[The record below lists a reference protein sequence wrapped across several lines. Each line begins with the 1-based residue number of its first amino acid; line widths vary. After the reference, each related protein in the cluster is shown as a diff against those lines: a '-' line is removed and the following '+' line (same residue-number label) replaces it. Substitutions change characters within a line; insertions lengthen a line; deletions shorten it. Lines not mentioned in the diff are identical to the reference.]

1 MEQKAKKRLNVI
13 DIIAIVVILAAV
25 LFVGYKM
32 MDRGG
37 ETVQPEMWAARLS
50 MWKRNPTMFWV
61 PMASGFWTRLIPL

>member
-37 ETVQPEMWAARLS
+37 ETVQQAFNEKA
-50 MWKRNPTMFWV
+50 KDNTMFLPGIMSRKKQV
-61 PMASGFWTRLIPL
+61 IPTLSALWG